1 MLAAVRSGADAAS
14 VTGRAVGPP
23 WRRRRPAKTTIGMV
37 VFMVGI
43 LAGAGVAMWVMPTSS
58 DVARASAGIAFNER
72 TDEDGNRGDPDKEV
86 SHGETTART

>member
-23 WRRRRPAKTTIGMV
+23 WRRRRPAKTSIGMV

-43 LAGAGVAMWVMPTSS
+43 LAGAEVAMWVMPPS
-58 DVARASAGIAFNER
+58 
-72 TDEDGNRGDPDKEV
+72 
-86 SHGETTART
+86 